1 MCLKRPGCRLTST
14 CGETAGSS
22 ETNDMILICGSG
34 RSGTSAVARLVH
46 EAGISVGND
55 LIEPDEFNAEGY
67 FEERLVVMMND
78 ALLNDVGLHR
88 WFSVASR
95 AEILSA
101 ARARGDMMRRIAA
114 DATPAWKDPRFSW
127 TLEAWM
133 ELLPEPPRVIVCLR
147 SPDEVVASTLR
158 YYGLGGD
165 EPTRAVE
172 HTWRTQYERLL
183 EVIDEYRLDALSMDF
198 GALNADPDAAIVPLE
213 RFVGRKLDAGFVRR
227 DLRHHRGGVPDHLRA
242 VYDRV
247 AALGARWRI
256 TSAVAP

>member
-1 MCLKRPGCRLTST
+1 
-14 CGETAGSS
+14 
-22 ETNDMILICGSG
+22 MILICGSG

-78 ALLNDVGLHR
+78 ALLNDVGLHK

-95 AEILSA
+95 AEILA
-101 ARARGDMMRRIAA
+101 AAHARGDMMREIVAA
-114 DATPAWKDPRFSW
+114 ATPAWKDPRFSW

-172 HTWRTQYERLL
+172 HGWRAEYERLL
-183 EVIDEYRLDALSMDF
+183 EVIDEYRLDATSVDF
-198 GALNADPDAAIVPLE
+198 GELNADPEAAVVPLE
-213 RFVGRKLDAGFVRR
+213 RFVGRKLDPGFVRR
-227 DLRHHRGGVPDHLRA
+227 DLRHHRGGVPEHLRD
-242 VYDRV
+242 VYERV
-247 AALGARWRI
+247 AALGAKYREPTLTAER
-256 TSAVAP
+256 

>member
-1 MCLKRPGCRLTST
+1 
-14 CGETAGSS
+14 
-22 ETNDMILICGSG
+22 MIIICGSG

-46 EAGISVGND
+46 ESGISVGND

-88 WFSVASR
+88 WFSVATR
-95 AEILSA
+95 TEILA
-101 ARARGDMMRRIAA
+101 AAHARADMMREIAA
-114 DATPAWKDPRFSW
+114 AATPAWKDPRFSW

-172 HTWRTQYERLL
+172 HGWRAEYERLL
-183 EVIDEYRLDALSMDF
+183 EVIDEYRLDATSVDF
-198 GALNADPDAAIVPLE
+198 GELNADPEAAVVPLE
-213 RFVGRKLDAGFVRR
+213 RFVGRKLDPGFVRR
-227 DLRHHRGGVPDHLRA
+227 DLRHHRGGVPEHLRD
-242 VYDRV
+242 VYERV
-247 AALGARWRI
+247 AALGARWREA
-256 TSAVAP
+256 TLSAER

>member
-1 MCLKRPGCRLTST
+1 MY
-14 CGETAGSS
+14 
-22 ETNDMILICGSG
+22 LICGSG
-34 RSGTSAVARLVH
+34 RSGTSAVARLLH
-46 EAGISVGND
+46 EAGICMGRD

-88 WFSVASR
+88 WFATASR
-95 AEILSA
+95 EAILEA
-101 ARARGDMMRRIAA
+101 AHARGEMMREFVAE
-114 DATPAWKDPRFSW
+114 ATSAWKDPRFSW
-127 TLEAWM
+127 TLEAWL

-172 HTWRTQYERLL
+172 HTWRSQYERLL
-183 EVIDEYRLDALSMDF
+183 EVIDEYRLDALSVDF
-198 GALNADPDAAIVPLE
+198 GALNADPVATIVPLE
-213 RFVGRKLDAGFVRR
+213 RFVDRKLDAGFVRR
-227 DLRHHRGGVPDHLRA
+227 DLRHHEGGVPDHLRA

-247 AALGARWRI
+247 AALGAKWRA
-256 TSAVAP
+256 TPAVAP